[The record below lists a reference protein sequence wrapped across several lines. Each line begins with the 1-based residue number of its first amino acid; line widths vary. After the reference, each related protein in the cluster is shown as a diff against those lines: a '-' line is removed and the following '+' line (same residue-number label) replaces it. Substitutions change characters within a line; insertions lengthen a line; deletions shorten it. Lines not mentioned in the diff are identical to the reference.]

1 MTAITI
7 IRKGGDLKFVFDR
20 DGLDITGF
28 VCAVTVKR
36 FPDDPPPMVSLVV
49 DNRVIPPLDNT
60 WPGILTSTDI
70 DAIQVQS
77 GFGLFW
83 LIAKITN
90 AVTGEER
97 QVPERFQITKNWV

>member
-20 DGLDITGF
+20 DGLDITDF

-36 FPDDPPPMVSLVV
+36 FPDDIAVTV
-49 DNRVIPPLDNT
+49 DNRVIPALENT

-70 DAIQVQS
+70 DAIQVES
-77 GFGLFW
+77 GFGLYW